1 VRGVQLVGT
10 RLRRSRLRLFVAV
23 ELSAKLRA
31 VLLDA
36 QQRLG
41 AFDRDVRWVD
51 EENLHLTFKFLG
63 DVMDGR
69 VPEIVAVLER
79 VLADCGVRELCLSG
93 AGCFPPRGPVRVA
106 WAGVADDGGAWS
118 ACRDRID
125 TALAEWEFAT
135 KAERFSPH
143 VTLGRV
149 RRGRRAAG
157 LREAVAGM
165 QVQGG
170 QPVAA
175 IALMQSTL
183 TPDGPEYTR
192 VASFP
197 TG

>member
-1 VRGVQLVGT
+1 VRGVQLVRT

-79 VLADCGVRELCLSG
+79 VLADCGVRELRLSG

-118 ACRDRID
+118 ACRD
-125 TALAEWEFAT
+125 LS
-135 KAERFSPH
+135 SPWQKSKFMWDR
-143 VTLGRV
+143 LSSR
-149 RRGRRAAG
+149 
-157 LREAVAGM
+157 
-165 QVQGG
+165 
-170 QPVAA
+170 
-175 IALMQSTL
+175 SC
-183 TPDGPEYTR
+183 
-192 VASFP
+192 
-197 TG
+197 